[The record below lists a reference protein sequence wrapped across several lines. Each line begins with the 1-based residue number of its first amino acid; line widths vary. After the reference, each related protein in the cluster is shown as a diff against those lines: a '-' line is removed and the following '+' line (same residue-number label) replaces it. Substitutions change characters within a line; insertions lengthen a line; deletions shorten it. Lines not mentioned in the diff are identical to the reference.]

1 MTQMPDDLL
10 VEASELA
17 LERQSSD
24 VFSTAAFRPLAI
36 LLPTEIEQVSP
47 I

>member
-1 MTQMPDDLL
+1 MPDDLL